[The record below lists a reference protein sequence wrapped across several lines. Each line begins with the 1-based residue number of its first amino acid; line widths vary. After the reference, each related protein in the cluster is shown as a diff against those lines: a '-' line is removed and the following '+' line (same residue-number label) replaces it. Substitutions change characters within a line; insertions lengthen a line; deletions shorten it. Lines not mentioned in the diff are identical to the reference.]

1 MQPFNW
7 TLTWDVFKYDYV
19 STNDMYG
26 ENWTLTWDVFK
37 LIIDKSHIKPKFQL
51 NINMRCI

>member
-37 LIIDKSHIKPKFQL
+37 SAKQS
-51 NINMRCI
+51 N